1 MTDLEKVLQ
10 HAQLA
15 HFDNELTSFVVLMIT
30 NKNQEPELHMAVSQ
44 NDAYA
49 MNAVVDMLKVEMLKI
64 MTARVE
70 ERKQRE

>member
-1 MTDLEKVLQ
+1 MTELADVLK

-15 HFDNELTSFVVLMIT
+15 HFDNELTSFVILMIT
-30 NKNQEPELHMAVSQ
+30 NKKEPELHMAVNQ
-44 NDAYA
+44 DDAYA
-49 MNAVVDMLKVEMLKI
+49 MNAVTDMLKVEMLKV

>member
-1 MTDLEKVLQ
+1 MTELAEVLK

-15 HFDNELTSFVVLMIT
+15 HFDNELTSFVVLMIVG
-30 NKNQEPELHMAVSQ
+30 KQEPELHMAVSRD
-44 NDAYA
+44 DAYA
-49 MNAVVDMLKVEMLKI
+49 MNAVIDMLKVEMLKV